1 MSSFCFI
8 FFLRRRARFFSN
20 TKASRKKNYLKRI
33 MYVKRKEGI
42 FNIQHVA
49 VHFYFYSK
57 NYSPQ
62 NAGEST
68 DMLTLYS
75 RLYTGSAL
83 LHHYNLQLKFV
94 YRIFKHKQVCIRPPF
109 QKRHHSSTDGRRLP
123 HVFERVFV
131 QTNTCSCFAE
141 GIRPCTN
148 TYPCF

>member
-1 MSSFCFI
+1 M
-8 FFLRRRARFFSN
+8 RRRARFFSN

-33 MYVKRKEGI
+33 MYVKRKEGN

-57 NYSPQ
+57 YYSPQ